1 MLKRLK
7 SVSTLLFLMGVSTGT
22 AYAVAESGITDVK
35 ITQQNGSWYRYC
47 ERHNR

>member
-35 ITQQNGSWYRYC
+35 S
-47 ERHNR
+47 HNKMALVPVL